1 MRPRFVA
8 VPLLLL
14 ALAACGQ
21 RAGGQNATPD
31 PLRGKTFLA
40 TAVTENGK
48 PHALLPNTELSVEFT
63 DDGRLIAR
71 AGCNTMQGGVNTA
84 DGKLVLSEFSST
96 DMGCGEGR
104 GEQDT
109 FVAKVLG
116 ASPSWQLAD
125 DRLTITSGTTTFDL
139 APRESVHPDK
149 DLAGTTWVLDTLVD
163 GEVASSMP
171 AGAPE
176 VTLVFDGKRATAD
189 THCNGVGA
197 EYTVTGDTIEF
208 TGGVSTKMACG
219 PEIMRG
225 EEAVSGVLNGTVTY
239 EITADKLTL
248 TNTSGKGIQ
257 LHAQ

>member
-1 MRPRFVA
+1 MRLRFAA
-8 VPLLLL
+8 VPLLLVL
-14 ALAACGQ
+14 AGCGARAADQ
-21 RAGGQNATPD
+21 SPPD

-48 PHALLPNTELSVEFT
+48 PHALVPNTELSVEFT
-63 DDGRLIAR
+63 DDGRMIAQ
-71 AGCNTMQGGVNTA
+71 AGCNTMQGPVNTA
-84 DGKLVLSEFSST
+84 DGKLVIDGGLASTAIGCPQDSS
-96 DMGCGEGR
+96 
-104 GEQDT
+104 EQDA
-109 FVAKVLG
+109 FVAAVLG
-116 ASPSWQLAD
+116 ASPSWQLVK

-163 GEVASSMP
+163 GDVASSMP

-208 TGGVSTKMACG
+208 TGGVSTKMACA
-219 PEIMRG
+219 PEIMLG
-225 EEAVSGVLNGTVTY
+225 EEAVSAVLDGTATY
-239 EITADKLTL
+239 EVTADKLTL
-248 TNTSGKGIQ
+248 TNSSGKGIQ